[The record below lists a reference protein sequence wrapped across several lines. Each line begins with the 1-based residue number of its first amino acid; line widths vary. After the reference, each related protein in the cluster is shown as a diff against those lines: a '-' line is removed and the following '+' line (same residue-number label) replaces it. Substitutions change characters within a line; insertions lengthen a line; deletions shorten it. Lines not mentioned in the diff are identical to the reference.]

1 MKNTVEN
8 KDKYFFLHYALYIT
22 SIGLSMLC
30 RKKITVKRR
39 MIPVIEPKIES
50 DLVVRIRNLCK
61 EHGISMRRL
70 ERDNE
75 FGNGLVSKWSNS
87 SPSVAYLQKVA
98 KYFGVSIN
106 YLLGE
111 KEVED
116 NGSKYVF
123 PYNIVAE
130 ARVQYNVEDEKE
142 RIKATHQKLDIQQML
157 RYLTKVTND
166 GSKEI
171 LYKGRTLTK
180 QELRE
185 LKTTLKQTID
195 ACKVFDKKQIKK

>member
-1 MKNTVEN
+1 MTESRV
-8 KDKYFFLHYALYIT
+8 
-22 SIGLSMLC
+22 
-30 RKKITVKRR
+30 
-39 MIPVIEPKIES
+39 ES

-70 ERDNE
+70 ERDND

-98 KYFGVSIN
+98 QYFGVSIN

-111 KEVED
+111 KDFEN
-116 NGSKYVF
+116 NGSKYEF
-123 PYNIVAE
+123 PHNIVAE
-130 ARVQYNVEDEKE
+130 AREEYSEEDEQN

-157 RYLTKVTND
+157 KYLNRVAGD

-171 LYKGRTLTK
+171 QYKGRTLTK

-185 LKTTLKQTID
+185 LKTTLRQTVD
-195 ACKVFDKKQIKK
+195 ACKVFDVKASKK

>member
-1 MKNTVEN
+1 M
-8 KDKYFFLHYALYIT
+8 
-22 SIGLSMLC
+22 
-30 RKKITVKRR
+30 
-39 MIPVIEPKIES
+39 PVAQQRIES
-50 DLVVRIRNLCK
+50 DLVLRIRNLCK

-75 FGNGLVSKWSNS
+75 FGNGLVSKWSHS

-98 KYFGVSIN
+98 QYFGVSIN

-116 NGSKYVF
+116 TGSKYMF

-130 ARVQYNVEDEKE
+130 SREEYSVEEEKK
-142 RIKATHQKLDIQQML
+142 RIKATHQKLDIGQL
-157 RYLTKVTND
+157 LKYVVKVTND

-171 LYKGRTLTK
+171 LYKGRALDK
-180 QELRE
+180 QELKE
-185 LKTTLKQTID
+185 LKTTLKQTVE
-195 ACKVFDKKQIKK
+195 ACKIFDKKVN

>member
-1 MKNTVEN
+1 M
-8 KDKYFFLHYALYIT
+8 
-22 SIGLSMLC
+22 S
-30 RKKITVKRR
+30 
-39 MIPVIEPKIES
+39 EPKVES

-75 FGNGLVSKWSNS
+75 FGNGLVSKWSTS
-87 SPSVAYLQKVA
+87 SPSVLYLQKVA

-111 KEVED
+111 KEIEESE
-116 NGSKYVF
+116 SKYVF
-123 PYNIVAE
+123 PHNIVAE
-130 ARVQYNVEDEKE
+130 SRIEYSVEEEKD
-142 RIKATHQKLDIQQML
+142 RIKATHQKLDIYQML
-157 RYLTKVTND
+157 KYLTKVTSD

-180 QELRE
+180 PE
-185 LKTTLKQTID
+185 LKELKITLRQTAD
-195 ACKVFDKKQIKK
+195 ACKILDKKSSSK

>member
-1 MKNTVEN
+1 MHYTSIQAGCQCFVEKNT
-8 KDKYFFLHYALYIT
+8 
-22 SIGLSMLC
+22 SQ
-30 RKKITVKRR
+30 RRR
-39 MIPVIEPKIES
+39 MMPVVEQRVES
-50 DLVVRIRNLCK
+50 DLVVRIRSLCK

-123 PYNIVAE
+123 PNNIVAE
-130 ARVQYNVEDEKE
+130 ARAEYSVEEEKN
-142 RIKATHQKLDIQQML
+142 RIKATHQKLDIQHML
-157 RYLTKVTND
+157 KYLVKVSGD

-171 LYKGRTLTK
+171 LYKGRALTK

-185 LKTTLKQTID
+185 LKATLKQTAD
-195 ACKVFDKKQIKK
+195 ACKIFDKKQVKK

>member
-1 MKNTVEN
+1 M
-8 KDKYFFLHYALYIT
+8 
-22 SIGLSMLC
+22 
-30 RKKITVKRR
+30 
-39 MIPVIEPKIES
+39 PVAEQRIES

-75 FGNGLVSKWSNS
+75 FGNGLVAKWSHS

-98 KYFGVSIN
+98 QYFGVSIN

-116 NGSKYVF
+116 TGSKYMF

-130 ARVQYNVEDEKE
+130 SREEYSVEEEKE
-142 RIKATHQKLDIQQML
+142 RIKATHQKLDIEQLL
-157 RYLTKVTND
+157 RYIVKVTNE

-171 LYKGRTLTK
+171 LYKGRVLDK
-180 QELRE
+180 QELKE
-185 LKTTLKQTID
+185 LKTTLKQTVE
-195 ACKVFDKKQIKK
+195 ACKVFEKKTN

>member
-1 MKNTVEN
+1 
-8 KDKYFFLHYALYIT
+8 
-22 SIGLSMLC
+22 MLC
-30 RKKITVKRR
+30 RKKVQVRRR
-39 MIPVIEPKIES
+39 MMPVAEQKVES
-50 DLVVRIRNLCK
+50 DLVLRIRNLCK

-98 KYFGVSIN
+98 LYFGVSIN

-116 NGSKYVF
+116 TGSKYMF

-130 ARVQYNVEDEKE
+130 SREEYSVEDEKN
-142 RIKATHQKLDIQQML
+142 RIKATHQKLDIQHML
-157 RYLTKVTND
+157 KYLVKITND

-185 LKTTLKQTID
+185 LKTTLKQTAD
-195 ACKVFDKKQIKK
+195 ACKVFDKKPTKK

>member
-1 MKNTVEN
+1 M
-8 KDKYFFLHYALYIT
+8 
-22 SIGLSMLC
+22 
-30 RKKITVKRR
+30 
-39 MIPVIEPKIES
+39 PVAQERVES

-75 FGNGLVSKWSNS
+75 FGNGLVSKWSHS

-98 KYFGVSIN
+98 VYFGVSIN

-123 PYNIVAE
+123 PHNIISE
-130 ARVQYNVEDEKE
+130 AREAYEVEEEKD
-142 RIKATHQKLDIQQML
+142 RVKATHQKLDIAQML
-157 RYLTKVTND
+157 KYLIKTSSD
-166 GSKEI
+166 GSKEV
-171 LYKGRTLTK
+171 LYKGRPLTK

-185 LKTTLKQTID
+185 LKATLKQTAD
-195 ACKVFDKKQIKK
+195 ACKVFDRKQIKK

>member
-1 MKNTVEN
+1 M
-8 KDKYFFLHYALYIT
+8 
-22 SIGLSMLC
+22 M
-30 RKKITVKRR
+30 
-39 MIPVIEPKIES
+39 PVMEQKVES

-116 NGSKYVF
+116 NGSKYLF
-123 PYNIVAE
+123 PHNIVAE
-130 ARVQYNVEDEKE
+130 SRAEYSVEDEKN
-142 RIKATHQKLDIQQML
+142 RIKATHQKLDIQHML
-157 RYLTKVTND
+157 KYLVKVTGD

-171 LYKGRTLTK
+171 LYKGRPLSK

-185 LKTTLKQTID
+185 LKTTLKQTAE